1 MQRHAGKA
9 WGALALTM
17 LATGSPSSSEEA
29 FPLVGTYTENEPCKP
44 DSSNPNVSRVTIT
57 PSEIDSAIGI
67 CKLLDIKR
75 EGEKFAVHVDCKD
88 PTGSQLLG
96 DVTFTVRDD
105 KTVDFSDQD
114 QTYKAVLHKCP

>member
-1 MQRHAGKA
+1 MQRYADKA
-9 WGALALTM
+9 WGALALAM
-17 LATGSPSSSEEA
+17 LTTGSPSLSEEA

-57 PSEIDSAIGI
+57 TGEIDSAIGI
-67 CKLLDIKR
+67 CKILDVRR

-96 DVTFTVRDD
+96 DVTFTVHDD
-105 KTVDFSDQD
+105 KTIDFSDQD
-114 QTYKAVLHKCP
+114 QTYKAVLYKCP

>member
-1 MQRHAGKA
+1 MRRYAGKA
-9 WGALALTM
+9 WGALALAM
-17 LATGSPSSSEEA
+17 LTTGSPSLSEEA

-57 PSEIDSAIGI
+57 TGEIDSAIGI
-67 CKLLDIKR
+67 CKILDVKR

-96 DVTFTVRDD
+96 DVTFTVHDD
-105 KTVDFSDQD
+105 KTIDFSDQD
-114 QTYKAVLHKCP
+114 QTYKAVLYKCP